1 MGELV
6 FKGRIAVPGDLLAR
20 GLDFL
25 PGKGT
30 FRLNEEIRSKTV
42 GLVKVKNKVVAV
54 IPLAG
59 IYSPRVG
66 DRVIGQIKDVQVSF
80 WLVDINSPYLAFLGV
95 AEGTDEFVELG
106 KTDLT
111 RYYDVGDLIHSVVIS
126 VSKRKDVKLT
136 MRERICIKLQ
146 GGCVIKI
153 APTRVPRLIGREGS
167 MINLIK
173 GETGCQIRVGQ
184 NGLVWIRGDK
194 ERLAVNAIRMV
205 ERESHLEGLTERIK
219 AMLTKGQTKGD

>member
-59 IYSPRVG
+59 ISQNDKSYKEFVTA
-66 DRVIGQIKDVQVSF
+66 
-80 WLVDINSPYLAFLGV
+80 LETCL
-95 AEGTDEFVELG
+95 GTDKVKELSG
-106 KTDLT
+106 
-111 RYYDVGDLIHSVVIS
+111 GSNAGVI
-126 VSKRKDVKLT
+126 
-136 MRERICIKLQ
+136 
-146 GGCVIKI
+146 
-153 APTRVPRLIGREGS
+153 
-167 MINLIK
+167 
-173 GETGCQIRVGQ
+173 
-184 NGLVWIRGDK
+184 
-194 ERLAVNAIRMV
+194 RLALRIATIHLQQEV
-205 ERESHLEGLTERIK
+205 E
-219 AMLTKGQTKGD
+219 